1 MLCFLENFSSFLYIM
16 SIFVYIFW
24 LKVGGVWEWVH
35 LLCFGYY
42 SEDHLHPCTLSL
54 FVFRAEMNL
63 VKAADSWLYVFLIHT
78 DSMCFLASSKTCTFR
93 VIIDK
98 WGISNVISL
107 FLVALYIHFCF
118 CNFNLVVFYVFI
130 SFLFLNIL
138 CLYSRCVLWL
148 SWALDKISHR

>member
-1 MLCFLENFSSFLYIM
+1 MVINVMFSWKFFSSFLYIM

-54 FVFRAEMNL
+54 LYFRAEMNL

-78 DSMCFLASSKTCTFR
+78 DSMCFRR
-93 VIIDK
+93 VQKHVHLGWLLI
-98 WGISNVISL
+98 NEE
-107 FLVALYIHFCF
+107 LVMSFHFFWLLYISISVSVTLFIYF
-118 CNFNLVVFYVFI
+118 YFFNF
-130 SFLFLNIL
+130 FL
-138 CLYSRCVLWL
+138 
-148 SWALDKISHR
+148 